1 MHFTRFLIHNSI
13 VALFVFGVFFLS
25 FVRSFVPRLQLYNA
39 RCWLDASLMLACC
52 MFICGYDR
60 KSTQKYSK
68 MVNTYGHRRIIS
80 ILHMTC
86 DIHIWVASPD
96 PECEYALGFFPTI
109 FFFFRILFC
118 VASRSYLAYADA
130 VNLFSRWHMHAF
142 TAPAP
147 YTTATPATHKR
158 ERESHHIRHVSKYMI
173 IYLNLRARFYNCHI
187 YSISPVTLVHAAT
200 FFSFSSLL
208 SYIFFFLFLTPFY
221 GQFILAWITWMTE
234 FCINFDYYLCLML
247 CEIGARTR
255 DAVMRFHQ
263 AILSHGMTNGISDSF
278 LICPVRLVSV
288 SWIFWFLFSHLCLVC
303 VSVRVYVCFTRAS
316 DDTFDSAHNYAE

>member
-68 MVNTYGHRRIIS
+68 MVNTYGHMRIIS

-158 ERESHHIRHVSKYMI
+158 EREPSHSARIEIYDNIFKSARPVLQLPYIFHISCYARSRGDFFFFFFTSFLHFFLSLSHSV
-173 IYLNLRARFYNCHI
+173 LRAV
-187 YSISPVTLVHAAT
+187 YSR
-200 FFSFSSLL
+200 
-208 SYIFFFLFLTPFY
+208 
-221 GQFILAWITWMTE
+221 M
-234 FCINFDYYLCLML
+234 N
-247 CEIGARTR
+247 
-255 DAVMRFHQ
+255 
-263 AILSHGMTNGISDSF
+263 
-278 LICPVRLVSV
+278 
-288 SWIFWFLFSHLCLVC
+288 
-303 VSVRVYVCFTRAS
+303 YVN
-316 DDTFDSAHNYAE
+316 DGVLH